1 MIKTV
6 MPEVVVF
13 DSEFVPCVETGRAA
27 FGLEADGQ
35 NEYTDEYVRHRMNR
49 HMEPEW
55 KPEDDPPM
63 LKSFMYRVV
72 SVSALVRS
80 EQGGQQVDLKLVTL
94 SGEEPNILD
103 GFFRAVGRKK
113 AQLVGFASRFFDLPV
128 MAQRALVHGLKVPEF
143 FDRPEKPWE
152 GPDYLNRNSD
162 YSVDLMDDLA
172 GGGDHKARPK
182 LDHLARACGIPGK
195 LGMEGKDVEAAVAA
209 GRLQEVVEYNDFD
222 ACTTYLLWARMCHLS
237 GLLDSQQENARLA
250 ALLLREKKTRK
261 HLADYLEAMR

>member
-1 MIKTV
+1 MVKTV

-13 DSEFVPCVETGRAA
+13 DSEFVPDVATGAA
-27 FGLEADGQ
+27 VFGGDMPTTSDAEA
-35 NEYTDEYVRHRMNR
+35 VRHRMNR

-182 LDHLARACGIPGK
+182 LDHIARACGIPGK

-237 GLLDSQQENARLA
+237 GLLDYQQEKERLA

>member
-1 MIKTV
+1 MVKTV

-13 DSEFVPCVETGRAA
+13 DSEFVPDVATGRAV
-27 FGLEADGQ
+27 FGLEDDGA
-35 NEYTDEYVRHRMNR
+35 NEYADEYVRERMNQY
-49 HMEPEW
+49 MEPDW
-55 KPEDDPPM
+55 KRGDDPPM
-63 LKSFMYRVV
+63 LKSLMYRVV

-80 EQGGQQVDLKLVTL
+80 EPATGSVDLKLVTL
-94 SGEEPNILD
+94 SGDEPNILD

-182 LDHLARACGIPGK
+182 LDHVAPGV
-195 LGMEGKDVEAAVAA
+195 GQA
-209 GRLQEVVEYNDFD
+209 F
-222 ACTTYLLWARMCHLS
+222 
-237 GLLDSQQENARLA
+237 
-250 ALLLREKKTRK
+250 
-261 HLADYLEAMR
+261 